1 MRTAEQLV
9 RDAYAAFNARDA
21 DGALALMQPDV
32 DWPNVWEG
40 GRAVGHDA
48 VRDYWTLQWAEI
60 DPQAQ
65 PLVVRELPDG
75 RVSVDV
81 LLVIRDRDGGR
92 IGEQHVVHVFTL
104 RDGLVA
110 RMDVA
115 RPPVAPPPTLGMTPP
130 FRPRRGGDG

>member
-1 MRTAEQLV
+1 VSAAEQRV
-9 RDAYAAFNARDA
+9 RDAYAAFNAHDA
-21 DGALALMQPDV
+21 DGALAHMQPDV
-32 DWPNVWEG
+32 DWPTVWEG

-48 VRDYWTLQWAEI
+48 VRDYWTRQWAEI

-75 RVSVDV
+75 RVHVDV
-81 LLVIRDRDGGR
+81 LLVVRDGEGRR

-115 RPPVAPPPTLGMTPP
+115 DPGRPAPQIELG
-130 FRPRRGGDG
+130 G

>member
-1 MRTAEQLV
+1 
-9 RDAYAAFNARDA
+9 
-21 DGALALMQPDV
+21 MQPDI
-32 DWPNVWEG
+32 DGPTVWAG
-40 GRAVGHDA
+40 GRAGGHDA
-48 VRDYWTLQWAEI
+48 VRDYWTRQWAEI

-75 RVSVDV
+75 RVHVDV
-81 LLVIRDRDGGR
+81 LLVVRDRDGRR

-115 RPPVAPPPTLGMTPP
+115 DPGRPAPQIELG
-130 FRPRRGGDG
+130 G

>member
-1 MRTAEQLV
+1 MNDPERVV
-9 RDAYAAFNARDA
+9 RDAYAAFNARDIA
-21 DGALALMQPDV
+21 GALARMQPDV

-48 VRDYWTLQWAEI
+48 VRDYWTRQWAEI

-75 RVSVDV
+75 RVAVDV
-81 LLVIRDRDGGR
+81 LIVVRDRDGRR

-104 RDGLVA
+104 EDGLVA

-115 RPPVAPPPTLGMTPP
+115 DPGRPAPTIELG
-130 FRPRRGGDG
+130 G